1 MRWSFFSVP
10 SNPWAA
16 PKRPILNTVNIT
28 YLSLFFLFYSG
39 FSSCFIS
46 NFRKLLFNYGWLM
59 FSGNQGVLVFPWS
72 FIIGHII
79 ITDYSRAKGYAF
91 RYVVYVFFRV
101 TGTNCGVAKAV
112 ARLSKYVNS
121 SLTFIVQSLY
131 E

>member
-1 MRWSFFSVP
+1 MRWSLFSVP

-16 PKRPILNTVNIT
+16 PKRLILNKVNIT

-101 TGTNCGVAKAV
+101 AAASCGVAKTAG
-112 ARLSKYVNS
+112 RLSKYVNS
-121 SLTFIVQSLY
+121 SLTFIAQSLY
-131 E
+131 D